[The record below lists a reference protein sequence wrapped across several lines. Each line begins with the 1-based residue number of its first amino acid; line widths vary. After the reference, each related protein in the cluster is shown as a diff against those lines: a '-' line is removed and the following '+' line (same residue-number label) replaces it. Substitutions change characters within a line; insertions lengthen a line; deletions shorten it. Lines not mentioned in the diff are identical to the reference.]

1 MAEGRC
7 LKCRVT
13 REIKDPEEIVMK
25 NGMKAAK
32 GSCPECGTSIF
43 RIIGKA

>member
-1 MAEGRC
+1 MKDRKQIEIQDAEE
-7 LKCRVT
+7 T
-13 REIKDPEEIVMK
+13 VMK

-32 GSCPECGTSIF
+32 GTCPDCGTKIF